1 MQPFPKGILIDT
13 GAFIADERGRFN
25 LSAFVSETFGVP
37 NAMSSVTAAE
47 LLIGV
52 EKAVGT
58 PHLAKKR
65 MSAETYFFGFRILDF
80 DLACARQW
88 AVLTSQLER
97 RGEVIGPHDLLI
109 AATAMRHGYVV
120 ATFNVG
126 EFSRVHDLVT
136 IPLG

>member
-58 PHLAKKR
+58 PHFTKKR
-65 MSAETYFFGFRILDF
+65 ISAERYFFGFRILDF
-80 DLACARQW
+80 DLACARRW
-88 AVLTSQLER
+88 AVLTADLQQ
-97 RGEVIGPHDLLI
+97 RGKVIGAHDLLI
-109 AATAMRHGYVV
+109 AATAMRHGYAV

-126 EFSRVHDLVT
+126 EFSRVQGLVT

>member
-1 MQPFPKGILIDT
+1 MHTFPKGILIDT
-13 GAFIADERGRFN
+13 EAFIADERGRFN
-25 LSAFVSETFGVP
+25 LSAFVSETFGGP

-58 PHLAKKR
+58 PHFVRKR
-65 MSAETYFFGFRILDF
+65 LKAEGYLTEFPILDF
-80 DLACARQW
+80 DLACARRW
-88 AVLTSQLER
+88 AVLTADLQRQGRL
-97 RGEVIGPHDLLI
+97 IDAPDLLI
-109 AATAMRHGYVV
+109 AATAMRHGYAV

-126 EFSRVHDLVT
+126 EFSRVRDLVT

>member
-1 MQPFPKGILIDT
+1 MQSFPKGILIDT

-25 LSAFVSETFGVP
+25 LSTFVSETFGVP

-52 EKAVGT
+52 ERAAGT
-58 PHLAKKR
+58 PHFARQQSKVEGYLEEFPILA
-65 MSAETYFFGFRILDF
+65 F
-80 DLACARQW
+80 DLACARRW
-88 AVLTSQLER
+88 AEITADLQQ
-97 RGEVIGPHDLLI
+97 RGKVIGPHDLLI
-109 AATAMRHGYVV
+109 AAIAMRHDYAV

-126 EFSRVHDLVT
+126 EFSRVRGLVT

>member
-1 MQPFPKGILIDT
+1 MHAFPQGILIDT

-25 LSAFVSETFGVP
+25 LSAFVSETFGIP
-37 NAMSSVTAAE
+37 NAMSTITAAE

-58 PHLAKKR
+58 PHFVRKR
-65 MSAETYFFGFRILDF
+65 SKAEGYLTEFPILDF

-97 RGEVIGPHDLLI
+97 RGQIIGPHDLQI
-109 AATAMRHGYVV
+109 AATAMRHGYAV

-126 EFSRVHDLVT
+126 EFSRVPGLVT